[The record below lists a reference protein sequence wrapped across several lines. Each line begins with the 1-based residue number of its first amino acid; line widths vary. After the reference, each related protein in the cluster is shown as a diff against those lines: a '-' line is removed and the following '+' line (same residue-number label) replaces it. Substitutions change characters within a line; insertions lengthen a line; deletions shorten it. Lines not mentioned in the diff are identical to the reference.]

1 MNDTKKFESNIWF
14 KQCWTW
20 IEIREVVNFELAKE
34 IKKDVFHLVTSVEQT
49 KHSESP

>member
-1 MNDTKKFESNIWF
+1 MLD
-14 KQCWTW
+14 

-34 IKKDVFHLVTSVEQT
+34 IKKDVFYLVTSVGQT